1 MTASKPP
8 FPTIIA
14 AQYFVHFAVM
24 GVFLPYFNLYCYHIG
39 LDGVQIG
46 FMSSA
51 RSITNIVFPLLWGSL
66 ADRLHKKKL
75 IYVGCCFVS
84 SFVWCGFFLSTD
96 FLIMLIISILYGMF
110 YAPIISFL
118 EALTVDVL
126 GPEKKRYGKVRV
138 WGSIA
143 FILMVM
149 TMGKVIGFFS
159 ISVILLVIFLGSF
172 IQSFLSLKL
181 PFQTSSQKPFSG
193 SGFKEFI
200 TKKTL
205 LFLLAAFLM
214 LVSHGGYYGFFSIHM
229 EELGY
234 GPFIIGLA
242 WALASGMEI
251 FSMVSSNTIFNRFSL
266 ERVLIFS
273 FFVAGLRWLLLF
285 FVTAAPLILLSQ
297 FLHAI
302 TYGTFHM
309 ASILYIDKQSP
320 EHVKTLG
327 QSINNAV
334 TYGLGLMV
342 GFLTSGYLFE
352 MFGSKILFITSS
364 GIAFLGGII
373 FLGFVVFDR
382 KKKAF

>member
-1 MTASKPP
+1 MTTPKTP

-14 AQYFVHFAVM
+14 AQYFIHFAVM

-46 FMSSA
+46 LISSV
-51 RSITNIVFPLLWGSL
+51 RSLTNIIFPLFWGIL
-66 ADRLHKKKL
+66 ADRLKQKKL
-75 IYVGCCFVS
+75 IYVGCCFIS
-84 SFVWCGFFLSTD
+84 SFVWCGFFMSTE
-96 FLIMLIISILYGMF
+96 FIVMLMISIIYGIF

-126 GPEKKRYGKVRV
+126 GPEKQSYGKIRV

-149 TMGKVIGFFS
+149 IMGKIIGRFS
-159 ISVILLVIFLGSF
+159 ISVILIAIFMGSF
-172 IQSFLSLKL
+172 IQSFLSMKL
-181 PFQTSSQKPFSG
+181 PFRTASQKPASG
-193 SGFKEFI
+193 SGIKEFI
-200 TKKTL
+200 TKRTL
-205 LFLLAAFLM
+205 VFLFAAFLM

-234 GPFIIGLA
+234 GTFIIGLA
-242 WALASGMEI
+242 WALASCMEI
-251 FSMVSSNTIFNRFSL
+251 ISMVSSNTIFKHFSL

-273 FFVAGLRWLLLF
+273 FFVAGIRWMILF
-285 FVTAAPLILLSQ
+285 FITSAPLILLSQ

-309 ASILYIDKQSP
+309 ASILYIDRQSP
-320 EHVKTLG
+320 DHLKTLG

-334 TYGLGLMV
+334 TYGMGLMV
-342 GFLTSGYLFE
+342 GFLINGYFFE
-352 MFGSKILFITSS
+352 MFGSKMLFVISS
-364 GIAFLGGII
+364 GIAFFAGIL
-373 FLGFVVFDR
+373 FLGFVVTDKR
-382 KKKAF
+382 R